1 MRSIADVH
9 RMLSVSFRRLA
20 AIGVSVLVL
29 GGSAA
34 LGQTSGRTAITVTT
48 TSPSDTLPFFYAV
61 KNGLFEK
68 AGLDVTVQASP
79 SGSSSIVAVVGGA
92 AQFGYANNLS
102 LSVAHL
108 KGIPVQMVAPGG
120 EYTAAAPYA
129 KMLVLADSGIK
140 TAKDL
145 DGKTV
150 AVTGLHDLLSLAARA
165 WIDKN
170 GGDPANVKFVE
181 IPPPTMLAALQQ
193 KRVDAIA
200 NFEPY
205 VSAAEAAGARSIG
218 APYDA
223 VSTHFMTACWFGN
236 SDWIKDHHDAA
247 LRFAQVGSIRAQAYT
262 NPHYTDLRPVHRRI
276 LRSCRSET
284 LRRMPIVHVPAS
296 MSAALVQP
304 LIDKAAKYKEL
315 PKSFSAKD

>member
-1 MRSIADVH
+1 MPF
-9 RMLSVSFRRLA
+9 VSFRSLA
-20 AIGVSVLVL
+20 AIVVSVLVL
-29 GGSAA
+29 SASAA
-34 LGQTSGRTAITVTT
+34 FGQTSGRTAITVTT

-68 AGLDVTVQASP
+68 AGLDVTVQAST
-79 SGSSSIVAVVGGA
+79 SGSSSILAVVGGA

-102 LSVAHL
+102 LSAAHL

-120 EYTAAAPYA
+120 EYTASAPFA
-129 KMLVLADSGIK
+129 KMLVLGDSGIK

-145 DGKTV
+145 EGKIV
-150 AVTGLHDLLSLAARA
+150 AVTGLHDLLSLSARA

-181 IPPPTMLAALQQ
+181 IPPGAMLAALQQ

-205 VSAAEAAGARSIG
+205 VSAAEAAGARPIG

-236 SDWIKDHHDAA
+236 SDWIKEHHEAA
-247 LRFAQVGSIRAQAYT
+247 LRFAQVINQAQAYT
-262 NPHYTDLRPVHRRI
+262 NPHYTELVPFIAEYSKLPV
-276 LRSCRSET
+276 ET
-284 LRRMPIVHVPAS
+284 LRKMPIVHVPAS

-304 LIDKAAKYKEL
+304 LIDTAAKYKEL
-315 PKSFSAKD
+315 PQSFPAKDEILAGVP

>member
-1 MRSIADVH
+1 MPSP
-9 RMLSVSFRRLA
+9 FRRLV
-20 AIGVSVLVL
+20 AI
-29 GGSAA
+29 A
-34 LGQTSGRTAITVTT
+34 LSILAMTTTGALAQSSGRTAITVTT

-68 AGLDVTVQASP
+68 AGLDVTVVASP

-120 EYTAAAPYA
+120 EYTSTAPYA
-129 KMLVLADSGIK
+129 KMLVLPDSGLR

-145 DGKTV
+145 EGKTV
-150 AVTGLHDLLSLAARA
+150 AITGLHDLLALAARA

-170 GGDPANVKFVE
+170 GGDPSTVKFVE
-181 IPPPTMLAALQQ
+181 VPPPTMLAALQQ

-200 NFEPY
+200 IFEPY
-205 VSAAEAAGARSIG
+205 VSAAVAAGAREIG

-236 SDWIKDHHDAA
+236 SDWIKDHHEAA
-247 LRFAQVGSIRAQAYT
+247 LKFAQVINQAQAYT
-262 NPHYTDLRPVHRRI
+262 NPHYTDLVPFIAEYSKLPV
-276 LRSCRSET
+276 ET
-284 LRRMPIVHVPAS
+284 LRKMPIVHVPNS
-296 MSAALVQP
+296 MSSSLVQP
-304 LIDKAAKYKEL
+304 LIDTAAKYKEL
-315 PKSFSAKD
+315 PQSFSARDMILAGVP